1 MVYLGNLKQLFYG
14 TYSCT
19 HDMTLIINIINFHSF
34 SALHTHTQVRWVMQQ
49 HEKIRKKRDFQ
60 PIKFPTPSAT
70 RARDP
75 LAFLRSIA
83 NGAHIQYRSTDSHL
97 IFPDPLYKEQWYLVS
112 TFSAFIKIFF
122 FSLACRC
129 ECENE

>member
-19 HDMTLIINIINFHSF
+19 HDMTLIINIINFLS
-34 SALHTHTQVRWVMQQ
+34 SPPLTLQVRWVMQQ

-60 PIKFPTPSAT
+60 PIKFPGSTAT

-75 LAFLRSIA
+75 LAFLRSIT
-83 NGAHIQYRSTDSHL
+83 NGAHIQYRNTDSHL
-97 IFPDPLYKEQWYLVS
+97 IFPDPLFKEQWYLVS
-112 TFSAFIKIFF
+112 KFSALINLFCV
-122 FSLACRC
+122 SM
-129 ECENE
+129 